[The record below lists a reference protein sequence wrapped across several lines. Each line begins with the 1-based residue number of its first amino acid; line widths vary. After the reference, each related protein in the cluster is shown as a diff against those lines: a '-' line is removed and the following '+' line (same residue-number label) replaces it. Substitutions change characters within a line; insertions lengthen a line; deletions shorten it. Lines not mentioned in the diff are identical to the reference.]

1 MQDFYIDG
9 FRTVLFSISDCET
22 RLTWV
27 WMTHLIMHALFEF
40 KQVCSIWDK
49 FVHCYNVFHR
59 YKIKCGIF
67 EVDFTY
73 IICNMSEIIWT
84 NSFIFA
90 DFQSFSQSETKI
102 ANSRHVFSQIKTIWD
117 FFVEEFLNIIPVK
130 LCSNWPGSLRG
141 GDQIVKCWWWLWWVN
156 KWTMNDRHKKMTIA
170 HMTMCVISGKD

>member
-102 ANSRHVFSQIKTIWD
+102 AHSHGF
-117 FFVEEFLNIIPVK
+117 K
-130 LCSNWPGSLRG
+130 LHQEKIRSLRS
-141 GDQIVKCWWWLWWVN
+141 
-156 KWTMNDRHKKMTIA
+156 RPHKKTNHLKFWSQKRRFVCLWPIRNLTYLSGGHIVWLFEMTQGL
-170 HMTMCVISGKD
+170 TVEYL

>member
-1 MQDFYIDG
+1 MDSE
-9 FRTVLFSISDCET
+9 LFFLYPIVKLDSHESEW
-22 RLTWV
+22 LTWLCMPCLSSSKFV
-27 WMTHLIMHALFEF
+27 VSET
-40 KQVCSIWDK
+40 K

-102 ANSRHVFSQIKTIWD
+102 AHSHGF
-117 FFVEEFLNIIPVK
+117 K
-130 LCSNWPGSLRG
+130 LHQEKIRNLR
-141 GDQIVKCWWWLWWVN
+141 
-156 KWTMNDRHKKMTIA
+156 RPHKKTNHLEFWSQKRRFVCLWPIRNLPYLW
-170 HMTMCVISGKD
+170 